1 MALKFNHSQV
11 PLYTESDL
19 LRPKTDA
26 PLGDSKAKP
35 SLRSNASALDNLAF
49 FRSVTIL
56 YNLASA
62 QSIYRC
68 SHFTAKDHFLIQI
81 FLILGAY
88 DGSKGSKRW
97 LVTLAM

>member
-1 MALKFNHSQV
+1 MGFNLQPVALKFNHSQV

-35 SLRSNASALDNLAF
+35 SLRSNASALDDLAF

-62 QSIYRC
+62 QSNLQVLTLYGQRPFFNTNISY
-68 SHFTAKDHFLIQI
+68 
-81 FLILGAY
+81 LG
-88 DGSKGSKRW
+88 SI
-97 LVTLAM
+97 